1 MGEVRAMCHARFVF
15 GKGVDRS
22 KPAVKYM
29 NPADK
34 LTSTI
39 SWPIVFS
46 KYCYFCDK
54 KNNGL
59 IKF

>member
-1 MGEVRAMCHARFVF
+1 MEKLCEMCQVRSVW

-22 KPAVKYM
+22 KPAVRYM
-29 NPADK
+29 NPVDK

-46 KYCYFCDK
+46 KYCYFCEQK
-54 KNNGL
+54 K
-59 IKF
+59 IARR